1 MDSASMTAAPEI
13 KAVPDR
19 IEDAFDG
26 FMSAFEAF
34 KDANDVRLGEIEK
47 KLSAD
52 IVTRDKVD
60 RINEAMDEQKKAID
74 QLVLKK
80 ARPALGKGGFRLQ
93 ETSDS
98 LISYV
103 RSHGGE
109 AIFCAFNLGAD
120 PLVAALPE
128 GEWQLIDGT
137 GFAGAIVGRQAEL
150 PPHQALFAERVANS
164 G

>member
-1 MDSASMTAAPEI
+1 MPWLADNLHAGFSEVKPWLPVAVEHMRMAVSVQDGDPESML
-13 KAVPDR
+13 DFYR
-19 IEDAFDG
+19 R
-26 FMSAFEAF
+26 M
-34 KDANDVRLGEIEK
+34 LGW
-47 KLSAD
+47 
-52 IVTRDKVD
+52 R
-60 RINEAMDEQKKAID
+60 
-74 QLVLKK
+74 K